1 MKINH
6 LHNLPFGKVFR
17 CRDCDFTFTIFDNEE
32 LPHEAELMWGTPTF
46 FRTQHYTLTHNRA
59 TERARLKVLQRLISE
74 GKLLEFG
81 ANVDFFMKV
90 CCA

>member
-1 MKINH
+1 
-6 LHNLPFGKVFR
+6 LYV
-17 CRDCDFTFTIFDNEE
+17 D
-32 LPHEAELMWGTPTF
+32 A
-46 FRTQHYTLTHNRA
+46 YRA

-90 CCA
+90 CSA